1 MVQLARQAMREGAF
15 GLSSGL
21 YYVPGNYTPTEEV
34 IEVARAAGEMGGMYI
49 SHMRDEAAGIL
60 DSVKETIRIGE
71 EGHLPT
77 QITHHKVIGAA
88 NWGKSAETL
97 ALVEAAR
104 ARGVDVSID
113 QYPYTASSTGTN
125 ALVPQWAQAGGRAE
139 LLKRLHDPAV
149 RARIKEAVVTAIRD
163 DRGGGDAKNV

>member
-1 MVQLARQAMREGAF
+1 MRDGAF
-15 GLSSGL
+15 GLSTGL

-34 IEVARAAGEMGGMYI
+34 IALARVVGEMGGMHI

-60 DSVKETIRIGE
+60 DSVRETIRIGE

-77 QITHHKVIGAA
+77 QITHHKMIGAA

-104 ARGVDVSID
+104 ARGVDVTID

-125 ALVPQWAQAGGRAE
+125 ALLPQWSQAGGREETA
-139 LLKRLHDPAV
+139 RSACSDPAT
-149 RARIKEAVVTAIRD
+149 RAPDQRD
-163 DRGGGDAKNV
+163 DRPA